1 MQRPLVI
8 HSLCAAALLIPSMGR
23 GAMVNPNPKVGYLL
37 PPGGQR
43 GNTVEVTITGSQ
55 ISQPTGIVVEGDRI
69 EAHIEHT
76 YRAMRAP
83 LERDERR
90 VVHQALAMA
99 REGRAISE
107 SLVSQIPDRPYL
119 RPLRNPDVR
128 PTEHDLRRIE
138 YEYFLFEQQRLRR
151 TARLGR
157 DIRARFRIPRNVE
170 PGPYE
175 VRLLTRFGTSNPV
188 HFIVGDCPE
197 TLEAEPCTA
206 DEQPVDPPLDLPI
219 CINGQIYPGD
229 VDIYRFRAR
238 EGQTVSL
245 HAAARELKPFLAD
258 GVPGWFEAMLA
269 LYGGDGKEITYR
281 DCTQF
286 RPDPTIVFT
295 VPRDGVYTV
304 HLRDSLY
311 RGRWDF
317 VYRLTIREHV
327 PAPMR
332 EFTHT
337 LAQPEAVNTHRFD
350 ARKGRDLCIRT
361 EARVHGSPIDTFVQV
376 VDENGK
382 VLAENDD
389 APTSLN
395 IGLQTAFT
403 DSFLRFTPPADGT
416 YYVRVADTAQM
427 GGPEY
432 GYELSIAP
440 PAPGFDC
447 YATPAALDLSSGRG
461 VHLTFN
467 AVRHDGF
474 DGEISI
480 RLSGASR
487 GYRLDGATIPAG
499 QNSVAAVL
507 FAPAQLSRG
516 PRTSLQFVATSR
528 CGGKYLSAT
537 VIPANEWQQAFIRR
551 HLVPTDSFQV
561 AFPRQL
567 RRLSAQFRLVQR
579 SPLRLVPDRPTV
591 VQMQMTSRPSS
602 SKLAFR
608 LLHGP
613 KGVSLTS
620 SKLRNGELELT
631 FSSEKPVT
639 ERGNLIVEA
648 LINVTAGRRGA
659 GKREGE
665 FPAGVLPAMPYGP

>member
-1 MQRPLVI
+1 MI
-8 HSLCAAALLIPSMGR
+8 
-23 GAMVNPNPKVGYLL
+23 NPTPKVGHLL

-43 GNTVEVTITGSQ
+43 GSTVEVTITGSQ

-69 EAHIEHT
+69 EARVEHT

-83 LERDERR
+83 LERDERS

-99 REGRAISE
+99 RKGRAISE
-107 SLVSQIPDRPYL
+107 SLMSQIPDRPYL
-119 RPLRNPDVR
+119 RPLRNHDVR

-138 YEYFLFEQQRLRR
+138 YEYFLFEQLRLRR
-151 TARLGR
+151 TARLGQ
-157 DIRARFRIPRNVE
+157 DIRARFHIPRDVE

-175 VRLLTRFGTSNPV
+175 VRLLTRFGTSSPV

-206 DEQPVDPPLDLPI
+206 DEQPVDPPLNLPI
-219 CINGQIYPGD
+219 CVNGQIYPGD
-229 VDIYRFRAR
+229 VDIYRFHAKA
-238 EGQTVSL
+238 GQTVSL
-245 HAAARELKPFLAD
+245 HAAGRELKPFLAD
-258 GVPGWFEAMLA
+258 GVPGWFEAVLV
-269 LYGGDGKEITYR
+269 LYGPDGREITYS

-295 VPRDGVYTV
+295 APRDGVYTV

-337 LAQPEAVNTHRFD
+337 LAQPEAVNAHRFD
-350 ARKGRDLCIRT
+350 AKKGRDLCIRT
-361 EARVHGSPIDTFVQV
+361 EARVHGSPIDTFMQV
-376 VDENGK
+376 VDESGK

-395 IGLQTAFT
+395 VGLQTAFT
-403 DSFLRFTPPADGT
+403 DSFLRFTPPANGT

-432 GYELSIAP
+432 GYELNIAP
-440 PAPGFDC
+440 PTPGFNC
-447 YATPAALDLSSGRG
+447 YATPAALDLSAGRG
-461 VHLTFN
+461 VHLTFH
-467 AVRHDGF
+467 AVRRDGF

-480 RLSGASR
+480 RLSGSSR

-507 FAPAQLSRG
+507 FAPAYLSRDADTP
-516 PRTSLQFVATSR
+516 PRFTATSR
-528 CGGKYLSAT
+528 CDGKLLSEA

-551 HLVPTDSFQV
+551 HLVPTNSFRV
-561 AFPRQL
+561 TLPRQL
-567 RRLSAQFRLVQR
+567 RRLSVQFEFAQGP
-579 SPLRLVPDRPTV
+579 PLRLVPERPEV
-591 VQMQMTSRPSS
+591 VQMRMTSRARSGE
-602 SKLAFR
+602 LAFR

-620 SKLRNGELELT
+620 SKLRNDELELT

-648 LINVTAGRRGA
+648 LINVTAGRNGA
-659 GKREGE
+659 RKREGL
-665 FPAGVLPAMPYGP
+665 FPAGVLPAIPYGPLQQLQGIKDDTVKY